1 MVNVILP
8 RAGQTLEE
16 ATIVRWRK
24 AVGDKVAKGETLA
37 EIETDKAVMELEA
50 PASGIL
56 HEIIAPDGATVAVMS
71 TIAIIAPE
79 EEEQ

>member
-16 ATIVRWRK
+16 ATIIRWLK
-24 AVGDKVAKGETLA
+24 AVGDKVLKGETLV

-50 PASGIL
+50 SASGIL
-56 HEIIAPDGATVAVMS
+56 HEIIAPEGATVAVMS
-71 TIAIIAPE
+71 TIAIIAE
-79 EEEQ
+79 EEKQ